1 MIFAHACAQC
11 KYLPNTKGFG
21 SQREGMLKE
30 MDETTRKIPAHE
42 IVYRQIRE
50 MILFGDLAPAQ
61 PVTIQGLAEALSVGM
76 TPIREALRRLT
87 AEGALLPMGNRR
99 ICVPELTLKDLEQL
113 AFLRLHVEP
122 ELARQA
128 AESIDSHGI
137 HTLRAIDNNLN
148 AAIDAGDVGGYLRHN
163 HAFHMHLYGYAQAP
177 ILLAA
182 AEALWLR
189 AGPSLRVVCGRHGTA
204 NLPDKHDE
212 ALDALADRA
221 PDTVCAA
228 IRQDIHQGLEQIRQT
243 LGAEI

>member
-1 MIFAHACAQC
+1 
-11 KYLPNTKGFG
+11 
-21 SQREGMLKE
+21 MLKE
-30 MDETTRKIPAHE
+30 MAETTRKIPAHE

-61 PVTIQGLAEALSVGM
+61 PVTIQGLAEALSAGM

-87 AEGALLPMGNRR
+87 AEGALLPLGNRR
-99 ICVPELTLKDLEQL
+99 ISVPELTLEDLEQL

-128 AESIDSHGI
+128 ATNIDAEGVSA
-137 HTLRAIDNNLN
+137 LRAIDDRLN
-148 AAIDAGDVGGYLRHN
+148 DAIDAGDVGGHLRHN
-163 HAFHMHLYGYAQAP
+163 HAFHMHLYGFAQAP
-177 ILLAA
+177 ILLSA

-212 ALDALADRA
+212 ALLALAEGDPA
-221 PDTVCAA
+221 TVCAA
-228 IRQDIHQGLEQIRQT
+228 IRQDIRQGLEQIRQT
-243 LGAEI
+243 LSAEI